1 MANALDSI
9 FKPKSVAVIGAS
21 RTPGK
26 IGYEIL
32 RNIKEYGYK
41 GKIYPV
47 NPAAEEILDIKCYHS
62 VLDVPG
68 TIDLAII
75 SIPAKFVPPVIDQL
89 AEKDTK
95 AAVVISSGFSEVGN
109 KELEEDL
116 IKRARRAGIRIIG
129 PNVFGVLYSP
139 TRLNATFGPKDVRPG
154 SIAFITQS
162 GALGIALMGWTVTE
176 KIGLSAVVSVG
187 NKADIDDSD
196 LLSWFRNDEN
206 TRVVL
211 IYMEGVSDGRKFMQE
226 ARLTTQFK
234 PIIVLKAGRSK
245 RGMAAASSHTGSI
258 AGSDVVYS
266 ASFKQAGVLRAENLE
281 QAFDWAVA
289 FSAHKIPRGKR
300 TVIITNGGGVG
311 VMATDSCEASGL
323 EVIDPPED
331 LKREFKR
338 YMPEFGS
345 AKNPIDLTGMA
356 TYKEFEG
363 ALRSAVKHKSVD
375 CIITLYC
382 ETAVSDPIKI
392 AEMIKKVFDSS
403 YKPITV
409 AMIGGEKVSKAMAL
423 LKEEEVPVY
432 PDTERA
438 VSAMAALVRW
448 SERRSL
454 SNHVR

>member
-1 MANALDSI
+1 MTEALESV
-9 FKPKSVAVIGAS
+9 FKPKSVAIIGAS
-21 RTPGK
+21 RSPGK

-47 NPAAEEILDIKCYHS
+47 NPAADEILDIKCYHS

-89 AEKDTK
+89 AEKGIK

-116 IKRARRAGIRIIG
+116 IRRARRAGIRIIG

-139 TRLNATFGPKDVRPG
+139 TRLNATFGPRDVRPG
-154 SIAFITQS
+154 NIAFITQS

-196 LLSWFRNDEN
+196 LLSWFRKDEN
-206 TRVVL
+206 TNVVL
-211 IYMEGVSDGRKFMQE
+211 IYMEGIADGRKFMQE

-245 RGMAAASSHTGSI
+245 KGMAAASSHTGSM

-281 QAFDWAVA
+281 QAFDWALA
-289 FSAHKIPRGKR
+289 FSALRIPKGRR
-300 TVIITNGGGVG
+300 VVIVTNGGGVG
-311 VMATDSCEASGL
+311 VMATDSCEAAGL
-323 EVIDPPED
+323 EVFDPPED
-331 LKREFKR
+331 LRKEFKR

-345 AKNPIDLTGMA
+345 TKNPIDLTGMA
-356 TYKEFEG
+356 THEEFRG
-363 ALRSAVKHKSVD
+363 ALRTAVKHKAVD
-375 CIITLYC
+375 CIIALYC

-392 AEMIKKVFDSS
+392 AEVVTEVFHTSN
-403 YKPITV
+403 KPITV
-409 AMIGGEKVSKAMAL
+409 TMIGGEKVSQAMAL
-423 LKEEEVPVY
+423 LKEHGVPAY

-438 VSAMAALVRW
+438 VSAMAALIRW
-448 SERRSL
+448 AERRS
-454 SNHVR
+454 HPTM

>member
-1 MANALDSI
+1 MTETLDSI
-9 FKPKSVAVIGAS
+9 FKPKSVAIIGAS
-21 RTPGK
+21 RSPGK

-75 SIPAKFVPPVIDQL
+75 SIPARFVPPIIDQL
-89 AEKDTK
+89 AKKGTR

-116 IKRARRAGIRIIG
+116 IQRARKAGIRIVG

-139 TRLNATFGPKDVRPG
+139 TRLNATFGPRDVRPG
-154 SIAFITQS
+154 NIAFITQS

-196 LLSWFRNDEN
+196 LLSWFRKDEN
-206 TRVVL
+206 TNVVL
-211 IYMEGVSDGRKFMQE
+211 IYMEGIADGRKFMRE
-226 ARLTTQFK
+226 AQLTTQFK

-245 RGMAAASSHTGSI
+245 KGMAAASSHTGSM

-281 QAFDWAVA
+281 QAFDWALA
-289 FSAHKIPRGKR
+289 FSALKIPKGRKV
-300 TVIITNGGGVG
+300 VIVTNGGGVG
-311 VMATDSCEASGL
+311 VMATDSCEAAGL
-323 EVIDPPED
+323 EVFDPPED

-345 AKNPIDLTGMA
+345 AKNPVDLTGMA
-356 TYKEFEG
+356 THEEFRG
-363 ALRSAVKHKSVD
+363 ALRTAIKHKAVD
-375 CIITLYC
+375 CIIALYC
-382 ETAVSDPIKI
+382 ETAVSDPINI
-392 AEMIKKVFDSS
+392 AEVVAEVFQVSD
-403 YKPITV
+403 KPITV
-409 AMIGGEKVSKAMAL
+409 TMIGGENVNKAMAF
-423 LKEEEVPVY
+423 LKEHGVPAY

-448 SERRSL
+448 AERRSHL
-454 SNHVR
+454 KI